1 MFPEPFLAASGKVRL
16 RQSES
21 PKREQMHTMVFGHNT
36 NLKIGNL
43 TFHVQTE
50 DRGPSHALIDT
61 SVYFHGR
68 VLHRRTNNY
77 FDLLP
82 LTEDSQQALKLR
94 LDEQHRTVID
104 EIRGGTL
111 QLAIPPTKD
120 GSLQQGQIAPAHPVQ
135 PLPHSAP
142 RKLLLELIN
151 AKSWLAGKHAKL
163 QVSVREQNGDPVLG
177 ANIKVEIEG
186 SENEFVQ
193 LGKTGSQGLV
203 QIEFDMPRITGPE
216 AALVIQGEDHGAN
229 GHMRFSLRA
238 KPRLA

>member
-1 MFPEPFLAASGKVRL
+1 M
-16 RQSES
+16 Q
-21 PKREQMHTMVFGHNT
+21 TMVFGHNS

-50 DRGPSHALIDT
+50 DRGTSYALIDT
-61 SVYFHGR
+61 TVYFHGR

-94 LDEQHRTVID
+94 VHEQHRTVID

-120 GSLQQGQIAPAHPVQ
+120 ASRLEGEAAPLRPTERQ
-135 PLPHSAP
+135 PQSEP
-142 RKLLLELIN
+142 RRLLLELTN

-163 QVSVREQNGDPVLG
+163 LVSVREQNGQPVLG

-186 SENEFVQ
+186 SEHEFVQ
-193 LGKTGSQGLV
+193 LGQTSPQGLV
-203 QIEFDMPRITGPE
+203 QIEFDMPRITGAE
-216 AALVIQGEDHGAN
+216 AALVIQGQDHGAN
-229 GHMRFSLRA
+229 GHLRFSLRA
-238 KPRLA
+238 KPRVA